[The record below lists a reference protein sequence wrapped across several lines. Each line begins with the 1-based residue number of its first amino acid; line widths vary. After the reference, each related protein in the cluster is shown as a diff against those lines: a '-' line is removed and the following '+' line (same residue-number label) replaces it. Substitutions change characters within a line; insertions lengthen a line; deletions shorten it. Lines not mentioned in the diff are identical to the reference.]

1 MRGRDPLCCKWPG
14 CIIKWRSHATQPR
27 PGQACIPGSV
37 SRLCWR
43 GFFNDL
49 KYFLLDND
57 WTKSS
62 QQYSW
67 AGEQS
72 TTKLSDEQ
80 TQSGA
85 NVCVCVCAQMTLNTL
100 YSVSARSLVRRIIFK
115 SADWSSLEKLWPGLS
130 PSVVQCLCLLVTG
143 HSARCLQV
151 LTVNSGNYNLSSQT
165 PPSSCQH
172 RSRFRNCKQTSDTHN
187 NFPIFMSFSMSRMSV
202 FMSNMTSILTTIQL
216 MVILEPQQVLQQIG
230 FFLEFKLSMQDC

>member
-1 MRGRDPLCCKWPG
+1 MNNQTFWWTNTIRCQCV
-14 CIIKWRSHATQPR
+14 CI
-27 PGQACIPGSV
+27 
-37 SRLCWR
+37 
-43 GFFNDL
+43 
-49 KYFLLDND
+49 
-57 WTKSS
+57 
-62 QQYSW
+62 
-67 AGEQS
+67 
-72 TTKLSDEQ
+72 
-80 TQSGA
+80 
-85 NVCVCVCAQMTLNTL
+85 CVCAQMTLNTL

-216 MVILEPQQVLQQIG
+216 MVLLEPQQVLQQIG
-230 FFLEFKLSMQDC
+230 FFLEFKLSM